1 MLACRKH
8 CAILISLFMTD
19 TLFNHPLVF
28 TIVAGLPLFGIAA
41 KAFGQSFERIA
52 KWYLY
57 IAVFA
62 VVVVMNSI
70 FFPFIGGKD
79 WFFRFAVEL
88 SLVATFLW
96 WAFEARDGVAETR
109 LKQLFKKPL
118 VRAVTVFVA
127 AFLLAC
133 LCAYDVHA
141 AFWSNYERGEGG
153 FQMIHYYLFFLL
165 LAFLFREEKN
175 WRNIFKFS
183 LCSAVLMI
191 GYGLF
196 ANFGTTGFIG
206 PYTGSTAP
214 SGWFHLLID
223 GRFEGSLGNPAYV
236 APYLMFSMFFVA
248 YLWIAAW
255 REKSLKKWMA
265 WSYAVLIAVFLL
277 FFFLSQT
284 RGAFIGII
292 LSALVFLLYLLF
304 AGSPRARKWSGALL
318 AIFLVL
324 GGIGFAVRN
333 TTFVK
338 NLPEGRLLQLSLSDQ
353 TAQTRLWVWGEAWQG
368 FLERPILG
376 WGPENFTAVYD
387 KHFNVNFFVPG
398 QNTETWFDRAHSV
411 FFDYLSETGAVGL
424 LSYLGIFV
432 VFAWEF
438 FRTHRKKTASVVLAG
453 IILAIPVAYLG
464 QGIAIFDVF
473 PMYLSLFLF
482 MAFAT
487 FYFEKGQGEIST
499 SEKQR

>member
-1 MLACRKH
+1 
-8 CAILISLFMTD
+8 MTD
-19 TLFNHPLVF
+19 TLLNHAGVF
-28 TIVAGLPLFGIAA
+28 TIVAALPLFGITA

-62 VVVVMNSI
+62 VVIVMDSI

-79 WFFRFAVEL
+79 WFFRFSIEL
-88 SLVATFLW
+88 SLISVLLW
-96 WAFEARDGVAETR
+96 WAFEARDGEIKSR

-118 VRAVTVFVA
+118 VRAVTVFVV

-133 LCAYDVHA
+133 LFANDVHA

-165 LAFLFREEKN
+165 LAFLFREEKD
-175 WRNIFKFS
+175 WRRIFGFS
-183 LCSAVLMI
+183 LCAAGLMI
-191 GYGLF
+191 IYGLF
-196 ANFGTTGFIG
+196 GNFGTAGFIG
-206 PYTGSTAP
+206 PYAGTTIP
-214 SGWFHLLID
+214 SDWIHKLID
-223 GRFEGSLGNPAYV
+223 GRFDGSLGNPAYV
-236 APYLMFSMFFVA
+236 APYLMFSMFFA
-248 YLWIAAW
+248 GYLWIMARRDKRAT
-255 REKSLKKWMA
+255 KMTA
-265 WSYAVLIAVFLL
+265 WSYGALIVIFLF

-284 RGAFIGII
+284 RGAFIGMI
-292 LSALVFLLYLLF
+292 LAAFVFLLYLFF
-304 AGSPRARKWSGALL
+304 AGTSLERKWSGILL
-318 AIFLVL
+318 AVFIVI
-324 GGIGFAVRN
+324 GGGLFAVRN

-338 NLPEGRLLQLSLSDQ
+338 NLPEGRLLQLSLSDP

-368 FLERPILG
+368 FLERPVFG

-387 KHFNVNFFVPG
+387 AHFNPKFFVPG

-411 FFDYLSETGAVGL
+411 YFDYLSETGIIGL
-424 LSYLGIFV
+424 LSYLGIFG

-438 FRTHRKKTASVVLAG
+438 FKTHRRKAAGIVLAG

-464 QGIAIFDVF
+464 QGVAIFDVF
-473 PMYLSLFLF
+473 PMYLCLFLF

-487 FYFEKGQGEIST
+487 FYFEKGHVEVAK
-499 SEKQR
+499 SEAHK

>member
-1 MLACRKH
+1 
-8 CAILISLFMTD
+8 MTD
-19 TLFNHPLVF
+19 TLLNHTWVF
-28 TIVAGLPLFGIAA
+28 TIVAALPLLGIAA

-62 VVVVMNSI
+62 AAIVMNSI

-79 WFFRFAVEL
+79 WFFRFTVEL
-88 SLVATFLW
+88 SLISALLW
-96 WAFEARDGVAETR
+96 WAFEAREGEVKSR

-118 VRAVTVFVA
+118 VRAVTVFVV

-133 LCAYDVHA
+133 VFAYDFHA
-141 AFWSNYERGEGG
+141 AFWANYERGEGG

-165 LAFLFREEKN
+165 LAFLFREGKD
-175 WRNIFKFS
+175 WRRIFGFS
-183 LCSAVLMI
+183 LCAAGLMI

-206 PYTGSTAP
+206 PYTGSTVP
-214 SGWFHLLID
+214 SGWLSKLID

-248 YLWIAAW
+248 YLWTSAW
-255 REKSLKKWMA
+255 REKRMTKWMGWGYGA
-265 WSYAVLIAVFLL
+265 LIVIFLF

-292 LSALVFLLYLLF
+292 LGTLVFLLYLLF
-304 AGSPRARKWSGALL
+304 AGTQRERKWSGAFL
-318 AIFLVL
+318 AILIVL
-324 GGIGFAVRN
+324 GGGLFAVRN
-333 TTFVK
+333 TSFVQ

-368 FLERPILG
+368 FLERPVFG

-387 KHFNVNFFVPG
+387 KHFNPNFFIPG
-398 QNTETWFDRAHSV
+398 KNTETWFDRAHSV
-411 FFDYLSETGAVGL
+411 FFDYLSETGIVGL

-438 FRTHRKKTASVVLAG
+438 FRTQRRKTAGIVLAG
-453 IILAIPVAYLG
+453 IILAIPAAYLG

-473 PMYLSLFLF
+473 PMYLCLFMF

-487 FYFEKGQGEIST
+487 FYFEKGHLEIERSAH
-499 SEKQR
+499 Q